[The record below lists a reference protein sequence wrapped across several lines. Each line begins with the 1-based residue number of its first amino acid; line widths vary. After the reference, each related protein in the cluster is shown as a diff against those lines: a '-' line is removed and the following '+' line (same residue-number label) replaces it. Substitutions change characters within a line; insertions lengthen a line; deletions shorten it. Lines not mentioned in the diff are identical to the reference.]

1 MDRRAR
7 VAIITLVLVLLIDQ
21 ASKIWVKTHM
31 YLDQSFEVFPHWF
44 YIHFI
49 ENPGMAFGLELGGDW
64 GKLALSL
71 FRIAAIVFIAYFLRK
86 QIRLQAPMGLIVAL
100 SLVLAG
106 ATGNIIDSAFYGI
119 IFSESPRYMP
129 QVAVMFPPEGG
140 YAGFLHGKV
149 VDMLYFP
156 IINTTW
162 PQWVPWVGGEPFE
175 FFRPVFNLADSA
187 ITTGMALLI
196 LGHKRYFA
204 EAEATAAGAAPTS
217 GADEL
222 QGEQNGQ

>member
-1 MDRRAR
+1 
-7 VAIITLVLVLLIDQ
+7 
-21 ASKIWVKTHM
+21 
-31 YLDQSFEVFPHWF
+31 
-44 YIHFI
+44 
-49 ENPGMAFGLELGGDW
+49 
-64 GKLALSL
+64 
-71 FRIAAIVFIAYFLRK
+71 
-86 QIRLQAPMGLIVAL
+86 
-100 SLVLAG
+100 
-106 ATGNIIDSAFYGI
+106 
-119 IFSESPRYMP
+119 
-129 QVAVMFPPEGG
+129 MFPPEGG